1 MQLEMSDKEKVDKGA
16 GIVKNIITDESD
28 LFSSKLD
35 FIDLEEGF
43 AEPMP
48 SFKPQPMFTGK

>member
-16 GIVKNIITDESD
+16 GIVNNIITDESD
-28 LFSSKLD
+28 HFSSKLD

-48 SFKPQPMFTGK
+48 SFKP